1 MIKFVRNHPFL
12 FLSIFFFLLY
22 LAGNQFLPI
31 TDTAESNYAETAREM
46 VLAGDWISPQIYGN
60 YWYDKPILYYWE
72 LCASYTVFGFTEFA
86 SRLPSAVFGTMN
98 VLFIF
103 WFSRRVY
110 GEKIGWVS
118 ALIFGSS
125 VETWLLSKAVITD
138 ATLIFF
144 MSAAVAFFY
153 LGYTENRKYYF
164 LCYAAAAMA
173 VLTKGPVG
181 LVLPGLAAL
190 LFLLYRRDLSELCR
204 VHLFSGLCLFLL
216 IAGPW
221 YGIMCLLH
229 GSDFLL
235 NFIGVHNILRA
246 TVAEHPAHNR
256 WYFNLLCF
264 LVGFAPWSFLLPYTL
279 FRRWKQKELGFRSA
293 RKSTQ
298 LLVIYTAVV
307 FVFFQLIA
315 TKYTTYTYPAL
326 FAVSILTALLF
337 ERISPRMEKAALGSL
352 AVLTVVSF
360 SLAPSIMLQRSGK
373 EAGCA
378 LAAMDTADRTIAFT
392 DRFRTSTVFYSGKT
406 IYRAE
411 PANRID
417 SLKPGGLSWNAKNV
431 MPFISLEEVTSD
443 PDAILIADKNNHSSW
458 LDFFRR
464 TSGAGPLLIP
474 GEYTIWLRTPSSPSG
489 S

>member
-1 MIKFVRNHPFL
+1 MTNSVRNHPFISL
-12 FLSIFFFLLY
+12 GLFFFLLY
-22 LAGNQFLPI
+22 LAGNQFFPI

-72 LCASYTVFGFTEFA
+72 LCISYTVFGFTEFA
-86 SRLPSAVFGTMN
+86 SRLPSAVFGTLN
-98 VLFIF
+98 ILFLF
-103 WFSRRVY
+103 WFSRRLY
-110 GEKIGWVS
+110 GERIGWLS
-118 ALIFGSS
+118 ALVFGSC

-138 ATLIFF
+138 ATLLFF
-144 MSAAVAFFY
+144 ISASVAFFY

-181 LVLPGLAAL
+181 IVLPGLTAL
-190 LFLLYRRDLSELCR
+190 LFLLYRRDLAELRR
-204 VHLFSGLCLFLL
+204 VHLFSGLLLFLI

-235 NFIGVHNILRA
+235 NFIGVHNVLRA

-264 LVGFAPWSFLLPYTL
+264 LAGFAPWSFLLPYAL
-279 FRRWKQKELGFRSA
+279 FRQGKRKELRFRSA

-298 LLVIYTAVV
+298 LLVIHTAVV
-307 FVFFQLIA
+307 FLFFQLIA
-315 TKYTTYTYPAL
+315 TKYTTYTYPAF

-337 ERISPRMEKAALGSL
+337 ERTAPRMEKAALGTL
-352 AVLTVVSF
+352 AVLAVISF
-360 SLAPSIMLQRSGK
+360 SLAPQIMLQRSGK

-378 LAAMDTADRTIAFT
+378 LAAMDTENRTIAFT
-392 DRFRTSTVFYSGKT
+392 DHFRTSTVFYSGKN

-411 PANRID
+411 PASRID
-417 SLKPGGLSWNAKNV
+417 DLKPGGLSWNAKNV
-431 MPFISLEEVTSD
+431 MPFIALEKISAD
-443 PDAILIADKNNHSSW
+443 PDAILIADKNSRDPQ
-458 LDFFRR
+458 LRDFRR
-464 TSGAGPLLIP
+464 ISGAEPLLIP
-474 GEYTIWLRTPSSPSG
+474 GEYTIWFRKTSSPQSP
-489 S
+489 

>member
-12 FLSIFFFLLY
+12 FLSVFFFLLY

-72 LCASYTVFGFTEFA
+72 LCASYTLFGFTEFA

-110 GEKIGWVS
+110 GEKIGWTS

-190 LFLLYRRDLSELCR
+190 LFLLYRRDLAELRR
-204 VHLFSGLCLFLL
+204 VHLFSGLLLFLL

-264 LVGFAPWSFLLPYTL
+264 LIGFAPWSFLLPYAL
-279 FRRWKQKELGFRSA
+279 FRRWKRKELGFRSA
-293 RKSTQ
+293 RESTQ
-298 LLVIYTAVV
+298 LLIIYTAVV

-360 SLAPSIMLQRSGK
+360 SLAPSVMLQRSGK
-373 EAGCA
+373 EAGYA
-378 LAAMDTADRTIAFT
+378 LASMDTAGRTIAFM

-474 GEYTIWLRTPSSPSG
+474 GEYTIWLRDSSSPSG

>member
-110 GEKIGWVS
+110 GEKIGWIS

-190 LFLLYRRDLSELCR
+190 LFLLYRRDLAELRR

-256 WYFNLLCF
+256 WYFNLICF
-264 LVGFAPWSFLLPYTL
+264 LIGFAPWSFLLPYAL
-279 FRRWKQKELGFRSA
+279 FRRWKRKELGFRSA
-293 RKSTQ
+293 RESTQ
-298 LLVIYTAVV
+298 LLIIYTAVV

-326 FAVSILTALLF
+326 FAVSILTALLY
-337 ERISPRMEKAALGSL
+337 EHTAPRMEKAALGSL

-373 EAGCA
+373 EAGYA

-392 DRFRTSTVFYSGKT
+392 DRFRTSTFFYSGKT

-474 GEYTIWLRTPSSPSG
+474 GEYTIWLRDSSSPSG

>member
-1 MIKFVRNHPFL
+1 
-12 FLSIFFFLLY
+12 
-22 LAGNQFLPI
+22 
-31 TDTAESNYAETAREM
+31 
-46 VLAGDWISPQIYGN
+46 
-60 YWYDKPILYYWE
+60 
-72 LCASYTVFGFTEFA
+72 
-86 SRLPSAVFGTMN
+86 
-98 VLFIF
+98 
-103 WFSRRVY
+103 
-110 GEKIGWVS
+110 
-118 ALIFGSS
+118 
-125 VETWLLSKAVITD
+125 
-138 ATLIFF
+138 
-144 MSAAVAFFY
+144 
-153 LGYTENRKYYF
+153 
-164 LCYAAAAMA
+164 
-173 VLTKGPVG
+173 
-181 LVLPGLAAL
+181 
-190 LFLLYRRDLSELCR
+190 
-204 VHLFSGLCLFLL
+204 
-216 IAGPW
+216 
-221 YGIMCLLH
+221 MCLLH

-256 WYFNLLCF
+256 WYFNLICF
-264 LVGFAPWSFLLPYTL
+264 LIGFAPWSFLLPYAL
-279 FRRWKQKELGFRSA
+279 FRRWKRKELGFRSA
-293 RKSTQ
+293 RESTQ
-298 LLVIYTAVV
+298 LLIIYTAVV

-326 FAVSILTALLF
+326 FAVSILTALLY
-337 ERISPRMEKAALGSL
+337 EHTAPRMEKAALGSL

-431 MPFISLEEVTSD
+431 MPFISLEEVTAD
-443 PDAILIADKNNHSSW
+443 PEAILIADKNNQSSW

-474 GEYTIWLRTPSSPSG
+474 GEYTIWLRDSSSPSG